1 MLECFLV
8 FIFEKQL
15 KSTIVYVPTIF
26 FLIIM
31 TIHITARKC
40 TVSKTKTKNTEKY
53 TIICE
58 TKSKKKHY
66 FNCYIGK
73 WTLGEPKSS
82 RLIYGSKVKEK
93 KSELRWYNNGPQK
106 LSVSKTHLI
115 QDL

>member
-53 TIICE
+53 TTICE
-58 TKSKKKHY
+58 TKSKKK
-66 FNCYIGK
+66 NI
-73 WTLGEPKSS
+73 TLIAILENE
-82 RLIYGSKVKEK
+82 RLEN
-93 KSELRWYNNGPQK
+93 ENQA
-106 LSVSKTHLI
+106 H
-115 QDL
+115 